1 MKKHRRQARLSP
13 SWETKPCA
21 LTPPSRGRPAGG
33 PPLTS
38 NVRQHQKCLHVVV
51 ESCCSRSRLRG
62 KRPCRSAWRAEN
74 SQAFVK
80 RTVLA
85 RSPLPLWR
93 WSARSSGVKMQEAS
107 AAQQLAC
114 CLVPKRNKPSGAF
127 VPPSRTCT
135 AAPLCWWRC
144 VPGISLLSLIRL
156 TPRSKGRLAASRK
169 PPLTSN
175 VRPSAGRSPTQLK
188 RRLPMSVFQGLS
200 RDAFCHRERR
210 ARFSVGLGCPSFG
223 GQREVGGRFNLPPAK
238 SVNKLK
244 PWRHVASHQCLR
256 SRPELE
262 VGAATGLVLPPWQ
275 ADQTEIATASVLHS
289 PANGGRVASPVP
301 LGSAC
306 LARQLHHGWCI
317 SGA

>member
-1 MKKHRRQARLSP
+1 MPSRRCRVLLQPKSSSRQTAMSKRLASREQPSVRQA
-13 SWETKPCA
+13 
-21 LTPPSRGRPAGG
+21 
-33 PPLTS
+33 
-38 NVRQHQKCLHVVV
+38 H
-51 ESCCSRSRLRG
+51 
-62 KRPCRSAWRAEN
+62 
-74 SQAFVK
+74 
-80 RTVLA
+80 
-85 RSPLPLWR
+85 
-93 WSARSSGVKMQEAS
+93 
-107 AAQQLAC
+107 
-114 CLVPKRNKPSGAF
+114 
-127 VPPSRTCT
+127 RTCT
-135 AAPLCWWRC
+135 KPSATLALVCSVIRRQNAGSLSSSAAGLLPGSETQQTFRC
-144 VPGISLLSLIRL
+144 LRSAQSHLHRCASVLVALRSGHLLAQPHS
-156 TPRSKGRLAASRK
+156 PNPSVKGTSCGK